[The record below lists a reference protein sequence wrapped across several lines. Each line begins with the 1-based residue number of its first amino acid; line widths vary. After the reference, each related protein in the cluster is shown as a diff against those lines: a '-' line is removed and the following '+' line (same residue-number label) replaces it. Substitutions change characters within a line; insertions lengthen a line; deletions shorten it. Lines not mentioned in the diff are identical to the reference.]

1 MKYLKGL
8 PNVAQYVGLAN
19 KTTNSTVLDFPA
31 IIMAA
36 AEPMIKRNRNTD
48 TYDKSKFISWDFI
61 KKTIVGILNGY
72 HVLHSSGI
80 VHRDTKPANMLLT
93 QDGTVL
99 ITDFGQSKYISKSTP
114 LPMNNYVG
122 SAWWSAPEI
131 LLKSLLKTSSHTYD
145 GWLAVD
151 AWAVGASLIDILTN
165 ESTHPYFSY
174 TDDDYDQELDL
185 FMFEYNMTRA
195 PPISREHA
203 RELFNPKRIAI
214 KKRLNRMG
222 PPDMSHGETYSLY
235 LEALKPTQCLESY
248 RPNPVQRAL
257 TMTPTQFIIR
267 NRNPNVDIT
276 SDEFVRICAVIE
288 GFLSYNPESRM
299 TVSHALAFLKRAE
312 LPQVRQMPKLPTPQ
326 VQPETFNKIEY
337 MFKSVFGLLTI
348 SPFKELEDARY
359 VVLDRTYNYI
369 LSEIGAP
376 TPAFKD
382 KMTLMLSAFY
392 IAIALFEQ
400 VRRVKCEEIKEV
412 CKFSIDLLKK
422 RSKQAAEE
430 PECVQEEINNRIYM
444 MLKKLPLLGKTHL
457 DLMSETVLDQA
468 AAAAAAG
475 ASAATNALTRPMIQN
490 LGFLN
495 MVSIRKRLYQR
506 YEARIDELKSR
517 LIELASIMITEGS
530 TASTWT
536 ADRTMEAS
544 VLQFEHRIKA
554 AMGDQN
560 AGTRRNKKRSK
571 RKPGSRSHRKA

>member
-36 AEPMIKRNRNTD
+36 AEPMLKYNRNAGQ
-48 TYDKSKFISWDFI
+48 YDKSKFTSWDFI
-61 KKTIVGILNGY
+61 KKTIIGILNGY

-80 VHRDTKPANMLLT
+80 VHRDTKPENMLLT
-93 QDGTVL
+93 KDGTVL
-99 ITDFGQSKYISKSTP
+99 ITDFGQSKYISKTTP

-122 SAWWSAPEI
+122 SSWWSSPEI
-131 LLKSLLKTSSHTYD
+131 LLKSLLKTSSHTYE

-165 ESTHPYFSY
+165 GSTNPYFSY

-195 PPISREHA
+195 QPISRARA

-214 KKRLNRMG
+214 KKRLGRMG
-222 PPDMSHGETYSLY
+222 LPAESDGEMYSLY
-235 LEALKPTQCLESY
+235 LEAIKPDQCLETY
-248 RPNPVQRAL
+248 RPNPVQRAFS
-257 TMTPTQFIIR
+257 MTPTQFIIR
-267 NRNPNVDIT
+267 NRNPSVDT
-276 SDEFVRICAVIE
+276 SSDEFVRICAVIE
-288 GFLSYNPESRM
+288 GFLTYNPETRM
-299 TVSHALAFLKRAE
+299 TVSQALTILTRAE
-312 LPQVRQMPKLPTPQ
+312 LPQVRQIPMLPTPTQ
-326 VQPETFNKIEY
+326 HPETFSK
-337 MFKSVFGLLTI
+337 MGFMLKSVMSLLTI

-359 VVLDRTYNYI
+359 VVVDRTYQYI
-369 LSEIGAP
+369 LAEVGTP
-376 TPAFKD
+376 TPALKD
-382 KMTLMLSAFY
+382 KMTIMLSAFY

-400 VRRVKCEEIKEV
+400 VRMVKSGDIKEICRV
-412 CKFSIDLLKK
+412 SVDVVKK
-422 RSKQAAEE
+422 RLKQEE

-457 DLMSETVLDQA
+457 DLMCETVLAKAPA
-468 AAAAAAG
+468 AD
-475 ASAATNALTRPMIQN
+475 SRIIQH

-495 MVSIRKRLYQR
+495 MVCIRKMFYQR

-517 LIELASIMITEGS
+517 LIELASIMITEDS
-530 TASTWT
+530 AASTWT
-536 ADRTMEAS
+536 ADRVMEAS
-544 VLQFEHRIKA
+544 VIQFEHRIKS
-554 AMGDQN
+554 AMGEQN

-571 RKPGSRSHRKA
+571 RSSSSSHKRRSHKRSNYRKA